1 MLRVFSV
8 TRIKMYKMKK
18 IIISFI
24 LLILLFAIG
33 RIYFISK
40 KDDKLYE
47 NSYEAYVQMVTDTLG

>member
-1 MLRVFSV
+1 
-8 TRIKMYKMKK
+8 MKK

-47 NSYEAYVQMVTDTLG
+47 NSYEAYVQMVIDTLS